1 MARSKDIKKIWKLEN
16 DFYHHSDITRIG
28 KLLSQYEI
36 YKKIIELPGDVLEF
50 GVFKGASLIRFLTFR
65 NLLENDYSRRI
76 IGFDTFKEFPKQ
88 KRKEDNRFILEYTKD
103 AGKPILKK
111 DLIKILENKNFQNF
125 QLVEGKVEETVKNFL
140 RKNVNLK
147 ISLLHLDMDVYNST
161 KFVLNKLYDK
171 VVKNGIIVIDDYN
184 TVEGATK
191 ATDEFIKTKKIENL
205 KKLSFYKVPSFFFK
219 K

>member
-16 DFYHHSDITRIG
+16 DFYHHSNITRIG

-76 IGFDTFKEFPKQ
+76 IGFDTFKEFPIQ

-111 DLIKILENKNFQNF
+111 DLIKILEKKKFQNF
-125 QLVEGKVEETVKNFL
+125 QLVEGKVEETVKKFL
-140 RKNVNLK
+140 RENVNLK

-191 ATDEFIKTKKIENL
+191 ATDEFIKIKKIENL

>member
-76 IGFDTFKEFPKQ
+76 ISLPFKEFPKQ
-88 KRKEDNRFILEYTKD
+88 K
-103 AGKPILKK
+103 
-111 DLIKILENKNFQNF
+111 
-125 QLVEGKVEETVKNFL
+125 EE
-140 RKNVNLK
+140 
-147 ISLLHLDMDVYNST
+147 
-161 KFVLNKLYDK
+161 
-171 VVKNGIIVIDDYN
+171 
-184 TVEGATK
+184 E
-191 ATDEFIKTKKIENL
+191 
-205 KKLSFYKVPSFFFK
+205 
-219 K
+219 

>member
-1 MARSKDIKKIWKLEN
+1 MTRSKEIKNIWKIEN
-16 DFYHHSDITRIG
+16 EFYHYSNITRIG

-36 YKKIIELPGDVLEF
+36 YKKIIELPGDVIEF

-65 NLLENDYSRRI
+65 NLLENDYSRKI

-88 KRKEDNRFILEYTKD
+88 KRKEDNKFISDYTKD
-103 AGKPILKK
+103 AGKPIPKK
-111 DLIKILENKNFQNF
+111 DLIKILEKKKFQNF
-125 QLVEGKVEETVKNFL
+125 ELVEGKIEDSLKNFL
-140 RKNVNLK
+140 QQNVSLK
-147 ISLLHLDMDVYNST
+147 IALLHLDMDVYNST

-184 TVEGATK
+184 AVEGATK
-191 ATDEFIKTKKIENL
+191 STDEFIELKKIENL
-205 KKLSFYKVPSFFFK
+205 KKISFYKVPSFFFK